1 MTTKKAESAPTSPRM
16 SDESVK
22 AATGK
27 NWKQWFAILDKTG
40 ARKMSHQEIV
50 QYLNTQQGVG
60 SWWQQMVTV
69 TYEQT
74 RGLRK
79 PNQRPDGFQISVS
92 RTINVPIASVYKAF
106 ETAKTRR
113 AWLDEDGLAVR
124 TTKANKSIR
133 GAWNEVP
140 TSLEVSFVEKGKDKS
155 QVVVTH
161 GKLPSAKAS
170 ATMKAFWGG
179 ALDRLRDSLQSHGKE
194 K

>member
-1 MTTKKAESAPTSPRM
+1 M
-16 SDESVK
+16 SDQSVK

-27 NWKQWFAILDKTG
+27 NWKQWFAVLDKAG
-40 ARKMSHQEIV
+40 GKKMSHQEIV
-50 QYLNTQQGVG
+50 KYLNTEQGVVP
-60 SWWQQMVTV
+60 WWQQMVTV
-69 TYEQT
+69 TYEQA

-79 PNQRPDGFQISVS
+79 LNQRPDGFQISVS
-92 RTINVPIASVYKAF
+92 RTIKVPIASLYKAF
-106 ETAKTRR
+106 ETAGTRR
-113 AWLDEDGLAVR
+113 LWLDEDVLAVR

-161 GKLPSAKAS
+161 SKLPNDKAS
-170 ATMKAFWGG
+170 ATMKAFWAG
-179 ALDRLRDSLQSHGKE
+179 ALDRLRDSLQSRAKE

>member
-1 MTTKKAESAPTSPRM
+1 MTTKKAETAPTSPRM

-27 NWKQWFAILDKTG
+27 DWKQWFAVLDKAG
-40 ARKMSHQEIV
+40 ARKMSHKEIV
-50 QYLNTQQGVG
+50 KYLNTEQCVG
-60 SWWQQMVTV
+60 AWWQQMVTV
-69 TYEQT
+69 TYEQA

-92 RTINVPIASVYKAF
+92 RTINVPLANVYKAF

-113 AWLDEDGLAVR
+113 AWLDEDALAVR

-140 TSLEVSFVEKGKDKS
+140 TSLEVSFLEKGKDKS

-161 GKLPSAKAS
+161 SKLPNAKAS
-170 ATMKAFWGG
+170 ATMKAFWAG
-179 ALDRLRDSLQSHGKE
+179 ALDRLRDTLEG
-194 K
+194 